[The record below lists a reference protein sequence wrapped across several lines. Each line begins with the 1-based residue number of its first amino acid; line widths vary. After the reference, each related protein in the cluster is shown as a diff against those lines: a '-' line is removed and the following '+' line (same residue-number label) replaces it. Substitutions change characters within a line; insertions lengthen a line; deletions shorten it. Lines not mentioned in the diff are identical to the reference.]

1 MSADLTAATSPADL
15 VLRFGGSARAAL
27 ATVAGGAGFFAVT
40 PQAPYDDSLTTAE
53 QAQQLF
59 AKAEARLREIGSDKG
74 AMMFATILLRDISDV
89 AEFNAVWDAWV
100 ADVAP
105 PARACFEARL
115 ASPAM
120 KVELII
126 VAACAPANTAG

>member
-1 MSADLTAATSPADL
+1 MVT
-15 VLRFGGSARAAL
+15 RFGGSARAAL

-126 VAACAPANTAG
+126 VAACAPADAAG